1 MTVTAVTLP
10 FFINTTCV
18 ELTLISVFVFE
29 ARNPGNA
36 RAGGAATNSRHAASK
51 AENENPRA
59 FIAREAIRFFRHSSV
74 NRRRAWLRSRI
85 TRHGS
90 RMVGAMS
97 VAGMSFREQIRRSLA
112 DAEAEA
118 PLAGPRT
125 AAIALILVDLGSSL
139 DFLLI

>member
-36 RAGGAATNSRHAASK
+36 RAGAAVSNNRHAASK

-59 FIAREAIRFFRHSSV
+59 FIAREAIRFFALSSV
-74 NRRRAWLRSRI
+74 NRARASQHSRAAL
-85 TRHGS
+85 HGS

-97 VAGMSFREQIRRSLA
+97 APAGMSFGEQI
-112 DAEAEA
+112 
-118 PLAGPRT
+118 
-125 AAIALILVDLGSSL
+125 
-139 DFLLI
+139 